1 MSSTTG
7 VAPMATLASIIPPA
21 PTAAAT
27 MNNPLSTAVPVS
39 FVPSLTPGGASQD
52 PLDYNRPE
60 HVKLYLASTK
70 ALDTK
75 YNGKLEHLR
84 TFLSSVER
92 RVEEFGW
99 SAICFIGSKYLFREH
114 GLIGKAELEA
124 SAATYASGTITRSAQ
139 NAQAMYEFLM
149 NSVDIDLTSKIVNCM
164 DMYKFGERCNGPA
177 LLKTIISLVQVA
189 TSGNAT
195 PYYLETLILNIPNKI
210 KDYDSIVEF
219 NSYVRSNLQSLEN
232 YGRRFDRILPL
243 LFQAYQ
249 SVDDE
254 EFNRFIQSLLVAY
267 DHGLPGCIKDGE
279 QLMHDR
285 EREPLTVVLGGVI
298 RHTHTDISTHN
309 MYVGLYMLR
318 TAVGA
323 G

>member
-1 MSSTTG
+1 
-7 VAPMATLASIIPPA
+7 
-21 PTAAAT
+21 
-27 MNNPLSTAVPVS
+27 VPVS
-39 FVPSLTPGGASQD
+39 FVPALTPGGASQD

-70 ALDTK
+70 ALDIK
-75 YNGKLEHLR
+75 YKGKLEHLR
-84 TFLSSVER
+84 TFLASVER

-99 SAICFIGSKYLFREH
+99 LAICFIGPRYLFREH
-114 GLIGKAELEA
+114 GLIDQADLAA
-124 SAATYASGTITRSAQ
+124 SAATYTSGSITRSAQ

-149 NSVDIDLTSKIVNCM
+149 NSVDIDLTAKIVNCV

-195 PYYLETLILNIPNKI
+195 PYFLETLILNIPKKI

-254 EFNRFIQSLLVAY
+254 AFNRFIQSLLVAY
-267 DHGLPGCIKDGE
+267 DHGLPGYSKKCKK
-279 QLMHDR
+279 
-285 EREPLTVVLGGVI
+285 
-298 RHTHTDISTHN
+298 
-309 MYVGLYMLR
+309 
-318 TAVGA
+318 
-323 G
+323 

>member
-1 MSSTTG
+1 
-7 VAPMATLASIIPPA
+7 
-21 PTAAAT
+21 
-27 MNNPLSTAVPVS
+27 
-39 FVPSLTPGGASQD
+39 
-52 PLDYNRPE
+52 
-60 HVKLYLASTK
+60 
-70 ALDTK
+70 
-75 YNGKLEHLR
+75 LEHLR

-149 NSVDIDLTSKIVNCM
+149 NSVDIDFTSKIVNCM
-164 DMYKFGERCNGPA
+164 DMFKFGERCNGPA

-195 PYYLETLILNIPNKI
+195 PYYLETVILNLPSKI

-318 TAVGA
+318 TAVGT